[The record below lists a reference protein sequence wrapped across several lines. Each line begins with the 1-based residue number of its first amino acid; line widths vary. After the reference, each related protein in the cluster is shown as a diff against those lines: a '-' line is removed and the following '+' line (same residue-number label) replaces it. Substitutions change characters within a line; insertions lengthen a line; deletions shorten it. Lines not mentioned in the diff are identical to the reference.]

1 MEKIQVAVLGAT
13 GAVGQRFIQML
24 EDHPWFQLSAITASQ
39 SSVGK
44 KFLTVSNWYLE
55 GEIPNEAAEM
65 TILETSPYAVKRA
78 GDIRLVFSALPS
90 SIARE
95 TEPAFSKAGFA
106 VASNASAYR
115 MDDTVPLL
123 IPEINVDHLKLIDKQ
138 RRVKETDGFIVTSP
152 NCSTYALVMALKPI
166 YDAFGIKRL
175 VVSTMQAIS
184 GAGYTGLP
192 SMAILENVIPFIPG
206 EEEKMESETLKIL
219 GKLRK
224 DEITPADFKISAS
237 CNRVPVYDGHT
248 EAVSIET
255 IRDAKPED
263 VIKVLKDFK
272 GYAQKNNLPS
282 APERPIVVR
291 NQPDRPQPRIDRDEG
306 NGMSVVV
313 GRIRREHVFEYGIK
327 FVVLGHNTIRGA
339 AGGSIINAEALL
351 KEGYL

>member
-65 TILETSPYAVKRA
+65 TILETSPDAVKRA
-78 GDIRLVFSALPS
+78 GDISLVFSALPS
-90 SIARE
+90 SIAKE
-95 TEPAFSKAGFA
+95 IEPDFSKAGFA

-115 MDDTVPLL
+115 MDDSVPLL
-123 IPEINVDHLKLIDKQ
+123 IPEINVDHLKLINRQ
-138 RRVKETDGFIVTSP
+138 RRLKETEGFIVTSP

-166 YDAFGIKRL
+166 YDTFGIKRL

-184 GAGYTGLP
+184 GAGYSGLP

-219 GKLRK
+219 GKLAI
-224 DEITPADFKISAS
+224 DEINPADFKISAS

-263 VIKVLKDFK
+263 VVKVLKDFR

-282 APERPIVVR
+282 APEKPIVVR
-291 NQPDRPQPRIDRDEG
+291 SQPDRPQPRIDRDEG

-313 GRIRREHVFEYGIK
+313 GRIRREHVFDFGIK
-327 FVVLGHNTIRGA
+327 FIVLGHNTIRGA

-351 KEGYL
+351 KEGYV